1 MKTRTKAWGGGNT
14 TTLPI
19 MKKYILL
26 LLLFIATIGA
36 GYGQL
41 NKERQIEIFASAS
54 IDGTEFIIKII
65 PGTESTKMTFKIRD
79 SISVNLNNDKA
90 YHTHRNYLLSLNSID
105 LKNDTVIKYLSI
117 VKSITEQYTFY
128 SEDSIEIE
136 NEAYKDYLH
145 LINEVFNT
153 ATDRLE
159 NKNRFVMDGIF
170 MSFTLTNKDSTRKVN
185 AFYPTEESNKML
197 YELVTGS
204 TSIYR
209 LAKKN
214 DFLDKRRLFG
224 Y

>member
-1 MKTRTKAWGGGNT
+1 
-14 TTLPI
+14 

-26 LLLFIATIGA
+26 LLLFIASIGA

-54 IDGTEFIIKII
+54 IDGTEFFIKIT
-65 PGTESTKMTFKIRD
+65 PGPDSTKMTFKIRD

-128 SEDSIEIE
+128 SEDSIEIV
-136 NEAYKDYLH
+136 NAAHKGYLH
-145 LINEVFNT
+145 LINEVFNST
-153 ATDRLE
+153 TDRLE

-170 MSFTLTNKDSTRKVN
+170 MSFTLTDKDSTRKVN

-209 LAKKN
+209 LTKKN
-214 DFLDKRRLFG
+214 NFLDKRKLFG

>member
-1 MKTRTKAWGGGNT
+1 M
-14 TTLPI
+14 
-19 MKKYILL
+19 
-26 LLLFIATIGA
+26 
-36 GYGQL
+36 

-170 MSFTLTNKDSTRKVN
+170 MSFTLTDKDSTRKVN
-185 AFYPTEESNKML
+185 AFYPTEESNKKL

>member
-1 MKTRTKAWGGGNT
+1 
-14 TTLPI
+14 

-26 LLLFIATIGA
+26 LLLFVATNGA
-36 GYGQL
+36 GYGQS

-54 IDGTEFIIKII
+54 IDGTEFIIKIT

-79 SISVNLNNDKA
+79 SISANLKNDKA
-90 YHTHRNYLLSLNSID
+90 YHTHRNYLLSLKSID

-117 VKSITEQYTFY
+117 LKSITEQYTFY

-136 NEAYKDYLH
+136 NEAHKDYLH

-170 MSFTLTNKDSTRKVN
+170 MSFTLTDKNSTRKVN

-197 YELVTGS
+197 YELVIGS

-214 DFLDKRRLFG
+214 DFLNKRRLFG